1 MIESPKP
8 DRYTMATSI
17 PRNSFK
23 GGLAAGRK
31 QIGFWLTLSSPAA
44 TEIAAEAGFD
54 WLLIDMEHAVNEVG
68 DVAHQL
74 RASLRGT
81 AEPMVRVPELNAA
94 TVKRLLDAG
103 VRSFMFPNIKSV
115 DEARE
120 AVAATRYPPRGI
132 RGVAGTTRGA
142 GYGRWPSYFAEAE
155 NEICIVLQLETA
167 ASVALAR
174 EIGAL
179 DGVDALFI
187 GPSDL
192 AADMGYIGKPG
203 TPEVQA
209 VIAAGLADIKAIGK
223 AAGTLNFAAEAALR
237 QFLDGFDFIAV
248 GGDGS
253 LLAKQTR
260 SMVVS
265 FSNSLGK

>member
-1 MIESPKP
+1 
-8 DRYTMATSI
+8 MATGI

-23 GGLAAGRK
+23 ANLATGKK

-54 WLLIDMEHAVNEVG
+54 WLLIDMEHASNEVA

-74 RASLRGT
+74 RATLRGT
-81 AEPMVRVPELNAA
+81 AEPMVRVPELSAS

-115 DEARE
+115 EEARE

-174 EIGAL
+174 DIGAVE
-179 DGVDALFI
+179 GVDALFI

-192 AADMGYIGKPG
+192 AADMGFIGKPG

-209 VIAAGLADIKAIGK
+209 VITEGLVDIKAIGK
-223 AAGTLNFAAEAALR
+223 PAGTLNFTADAATR
-237 QFLDGFDFIAV
+237 QFTEGFDFIAV

-253 LLAKQTR
+253 LLAKQTT
-260 SMVVS
+260 
-265 FSNSLGK
+265 SLVAAFRAVFAGRRDA